1 MEYNFLSTLS
11 GNDSISCFH
20 LLLNIISHEFRFG
33 LVGLAFDLSDT
44 GFLYV
49 TVLELI
55 DQAGLELTEIHLP
68 LLPMY

>member
-1 MEYNFLSTLS
+1 MN
-11 GNDSISCFH
+11 
-20 LLLNIISHEFRFG
+20 FG